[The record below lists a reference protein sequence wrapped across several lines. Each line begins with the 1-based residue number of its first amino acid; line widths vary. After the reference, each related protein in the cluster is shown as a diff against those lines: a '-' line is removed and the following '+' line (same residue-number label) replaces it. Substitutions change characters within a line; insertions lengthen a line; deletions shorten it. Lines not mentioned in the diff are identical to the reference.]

1 MKQLW
6 HSRITLKAWKK
17 SDWYPCN
24 RLQWLIKLF
33 SLLIHSDSCGLQL
46 YVGLYQIIACVTMY
60 LCLQLTKFSFQIT
73 LSNTPM
79 LIFCIS
85 SLWSK
90 EARNECCVV
99 EERLYYRISNLGPQ
113 LSLEEIL
120 IQIIPRYS
128 VNLNFVWIGK
138 LVTVNVTVEL
148 SCCVS
153 SRNTFSIHIIDRQ
166 LQGSMV
172 VLGNS
177 YCLHWLCSIK
187 CFRAIT
193 FWFLK
198 FGTLFS

>member
-6 HSRITLKAWKK
+6 QSRITLKAWNKP
-17 SDWYPCN
+17 DWYPCN

-85 SLWSK
+85 NLWSK

-99 EERLYYRISNLGPQ
+99 EERLYYRISNLGA
-113 LSLEEIL
+113 SAF
-120 IQIIPRYS
+120 S
-128 VNLNFVWIGK
+128 W
-138 LVTVNVTVEL
+138 
-148 SCCVS
+148 
-153 SRNTFSIHIIDRQ
+153 RNI
-166 LQGSMV
+166 
-172 VLGNS
+172 NS
-177 YCLHWLCSIK
+177 DH
-187 CFRAIT
+187 T
-193 FWFLK
+193 
-198 FGTLFS
+198 TLFCEFKLCLNWEIGDCKCHCGVVMLRKQQKHLLHSHNWQTAARVHGSIR